1 VLLIAA
7 LGFFSPFFVLFFI
20 QRRVL
25 LVAALGALLQILKRV
40 SNIVSLTTLT
50 ALTRLVPCTNLNL
63 VPCTNLNSVTGPL
76 LITSLLLL
84 ISGIPTLEKLVPI
97 TKRKSLLYWPLWVFL
112 KTKRP
117 RAAKTYTP
125 EIVTYCVCVN
135 ESERYLITF
144 KMIK

>member
-1 VLLIAA
+1 LLLIAA
-7 LGFFSPFFVLFFI
+7 LGPFFILFFLIVYTELCAVDSCLGFFFSFFVLFFI

-84 ISGIPTLEKLVPI
+84 VSGIPTLEKLVPNI
-97 TKRKSLLYWPLWVFL
+97 IKQKSLFYWPLWVLFKNK
-112 KTKRP
+112 KTP
-117 RAAKTYTP
+117 
-125 EIVTYCVCVN
+125 
-135 ESERYLITF
+135 SS
-144 KMIK
+144 